1 MGRMEASPPHTL
13 AQPGELGQP
22 SFLGL
27 LTPHLLLCFVPCS
40 EERETKEGE
49 KEAA

>member
-1 MGRMEASPPHTL
+1 MGRMEAFPPHTL

-27 LTPHLLLCFVPCS
+27 LTPHPPAVLFPAK
-40 EERETKEGE
+40 RKG
-49 KEAA
+49 K